1 MFTGIYAL
9 LLLSCSLVLGMFGFF
24 VGRCARRLPIIDD
37 NMPWTM
43 HRSAMHRG
51 TGPRAGE

>member
-1 MFTGIYAL
+1 
-9 LLLSCSLVLGMFGFF
+9 MFGFF

-51 TGPRAGE
+51 TRPRAGE